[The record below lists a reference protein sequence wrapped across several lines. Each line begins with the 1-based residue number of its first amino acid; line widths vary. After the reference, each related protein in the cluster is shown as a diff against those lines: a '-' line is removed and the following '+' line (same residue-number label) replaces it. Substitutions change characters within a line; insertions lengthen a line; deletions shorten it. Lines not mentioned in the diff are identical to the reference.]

1 MATPT
6 RISLGC
12 LTLAFLASASP
23 HLLAQQPPAAEAP
36 APPAGPGP
44 SPPDAPG
51 TPPTAPG
58 GDANLPAPAPEQ
70 NVAKPAGPE
79 GPKAPVGEPEHKQVN
94 AVFPPPVDRPPVPK
108 REKLQVTSVGMRLG
122 AVDFGA
128 EADIVSS
135 VGRLKPP
142 PDNRRW
148 SYALRG
154 FFRAPMRIGIGPE
167 TGKTNGSQLH
177 SPPRIT
183 GLNSDEWSYLNIAP
197 GATGQIELAVTNQRV
212 EGHVIIAGDMFADAA
227 YPYLDKLG
235 GFSQAWVTLKAPALI
250 GTRGGAA
257 LNVGAFSER
266 FGAAG
271 PYQQSTGY
279 YGTYLFGRT
288 HTAGESLVL
297 DFDVSPDVEIVLEH
311 GLGAKVEVT
320 PFVKDAPPVAPYL
333 PNQGPVPQGSN
344 FVHHAH
350 VNLIYKDWLSFAAH
364 YLSSWTPNDL
374 QEVTMTAAKEAR
386 MTVAGAE
393 VHSDHPVAGSG
404 YVGYSFID
412 AKNLLPLAD
421 GVQVLHGST
430 GAVFKDN
437 YFGRLDPSVP
447 PLLQTGADDPRRDD
461 SGKLH
466 SVLFQYIL
474 RAAPLLGR
482 KEPGPDV
489 ALGVFGMFNHVD
501 AKKHDLNGMSVP
513 AYAFKQDKVKL
524 GAELQVA
531 PIEPLS
537 IGVRFDEVM
546 PDGGN
551 KDIAYSAIS
560 PRIVLHSK
568 WIGREYVILNY
579 TRYILGKNVR
589 PSAPYSQPSPPD
601 EPLASVTKPDE
612 NLISLT
618 AMVAF

>member
-1 MATPT
+1 MATLS

-12 LTLAFLASASP
+12 LTLSLLASVAP
-23 HLLAQQPPAAEAP
+23 RAAAQEPPAP
-36 APPAGPGP
+36 APPAPAPETPQGE
-44 SPPDAPG
+44 PPQPA
-51 TPPTAPG
+51 TAPG
-58 GDANLPAPAPEQ
+58 GEAVLPAPAPEQ
-70 NVAKPAGPE
+70 ND
-79 GPKAPVGEPEHKQVN
+79 PKAAAAAPHPPDADEHRAVN
-94 AVFPPPVDRPPVPK
+94 AVFPPPVDRPGTPK
-108 REKLQVTSVGMRLG
+108 REKLQLTSVGMRLG

-154 FFRAPMRIGIGPE
+154 FFRAPARVGIGPE
-167 TGKTNGSQLH
+167 TGSTKGNQLH
-177 SPPRIT
+177 SPPRIV
-183 GLNSDEWSYLNIAP
+183 GMERDEWTYINVAP
-197 GATGQIELAVTNQRV
+197 GATGQLELAVTNQRV
-212 EGHVIIAGDMFADAA
+212 EGHVLLAGDVFGDAA
-227 YPYLDKLG
+227 YPHLDKLG

-288 HTAGESLVL
+288 HVAGESLVL
-297 DFDVSPDVEIVLEH
+297 DFDVTPDVELVFEH
-311 GLGAKVEVT
+311 GIGAKVEVT
-320 PFVKDAPPVAPYL
+320 PFTKDSAPVAPYL

-350 VNLIYKDWLSFAAH
+350 ASVIFKDWLSVAGH
-364 YLSSWTPNDL
+364 YLTSWSPNDL
-374 QEVTMTAAKEAR
+374 QEVTKMPAKEAR
-386 MTVAGAE
+386 MTIVGGE
-393 VHSDHPVAGSG
+393 IHSDHPVAGNG
-404 YVGYSFID
+404 YVGYSYID
-412 AKNLLPLAD
+412 AERILPLAD
-421 GVQVLHGST
+421 GVQVLHGSS
-430 GAVFKDN
+430 GAVFKNN
-437 YFGRLDPSVP
+437 YFGQLPADLPV
-447 PLLQTGADDPRRDD
+447 LLQQGIDSPRRDD

-466 SVLFQYIL
+466 TLLFQYIL
-474 RAAPLLGR
+474 RAAPLMGR

-501 AKKHDLNGMSVP
+501 TKKHDLNGKEVP
-513 AYAFKQDKVKL
+513 AYDYRQDKLKF

-537 IGVRFDEVM
+537 LGVRFDRVM
-546 PDGGN
+546 PDGG
-551 KDIAYSAIS
+551 KADVAYSAIS

-579 TRYILGKNVR
+579 TRYFLGKSVR
-589 PSAPYSQPSPPD
+589 PSAPYSQPTPAD

>member
-1 MATPT
+1 MATLT
-6 RISLGC
+6 RIKLGC
-12 LTLAFLASASP
+12 LCVSVGLAVPLPA
-23 HLLAQQPPAAEAP
+23 LAQDAPAAPADPAP
-36 APPAGPGP
+36 AA
-44 SPPDAPG
+44 
-51 TPPTAPG
+51 
-58 GDANLPAPAPEQ
+58 PAPAP
-70 NVAKPAGPE
+70 VAPAAPAADPTVNPAPAAPAE
-79 GPKAPVGEPEHKQVN
+79 PPAAAAKAPEPKI
-94 AVFPPPVDRPPVPK
+94 ATVFPPPVERPPTPK

-135 VGRLKPP
+135 VGRLKPA

-167 TGKTNGSQLH
+167 TGSTTGSQLH
-177 SPPRIT
+177 SPPRIV
-183 GLNSDEWSYLNIAP
+183 GFGSDEWNYVNLAP
-197 GATGQIELAVTNQRV
+197 GAAGQLEVAVTNQRV
-212 EGHVIIAGDMFADAA
+212 EGHVILASDVFFDAG
-227 YPYLDKLG
+227 YPHLDKMG
-235 GFSQAWVTLKAPALI
+235 GFSQAWITLKAPALI

-271 PYQQSTGY
+271 PFQQSSGY

-288 HTAGESLVL
+288 HIAGETLVL
-297 DFDVSPDVEIVLEH
+297 DFDATPELEIVVEH
-311 GLGAKVEVT
+311 GVGAKVEVV
-320 PFVKDAPPVAPYL
+320 PFRKDNPPVAPYL

-350 VNLIYKDWLSFAAH
+350 ANVIFQDWLSVAAH
-364 YLSSWTPNDL
+364 YLTSWTPNDL
-374 QEVTMTAAKEAR
+374 QEVTQQPAKEAR
-386 MTVAGAE
+386 MTVVGGE
-393 VHSDHPVAGSG
+393 VHSDHPLAGSG
-404 YVGYSFID
+404 YLGYSYID
-412 AKNLLPLAD
+412 AERILPLSD

-430 GAVFKDN
+430 GAVFKEN
-437 YFGRLDPSVP
+437 YFG
-447 PLLQTGADDPRRDD
+447 PLPLAAQQLLKTGVDDARRDD
-461 SGKLH
+461 SGELH
-466 SVLFQYIL
+466 TILFQYIL
-474 RAAPLLGR
+474 RAAPLFGR
-482 KEPGPDV
+482 KEPGPDA
-489 ALGVFGMFNHVD
+489 ALGVFGMFNHVE
-501 AKKHDLNGMSVP
+501 AKKRDLNGMEVP
-513 AYAFKQDKVKL
+513 EYELKQDKIKF

-537 IGVRFDEVM
+537 LGLRFDRVM

-551 KDIAYSAIS
+551 QDIAYSALS
-560 PRIVLHSK
+560 PRVVLHSK

-579 TRYILGKNVR
+579 TRYFMGSGVR

-601 EPLASVTKPDE
+601 EPLASVTKADE

>member
-1 MATPT
+1 MAS
-6 RISLGC
+6 ISSRLLVLALLGSSR
-12 LTLAFLASASP
+12 AF
-23 HLLAQQPPAAEAP
+23 AQAAAP
-36 APPAGPGP
+36 EPEPK
-44 SPPDAPG
+44 
-51 TPPTAPG
+51 
-58 GDANLPAPAPEQ
+58 PAPEPAAPAAAAPAAPAAPAAAAPAEPAAPTEASPAEP
-70 NVAKPAGPE
+70 VKPKIA
-79 GPKAPVGEPEHKQVN
+79 
-94 AVFPPPVDRPPVPK
+94 AVFPPPVDRPPLPK

-122 AVDFGA
+122 SVDFGA

-167 TGKTNGSQLH
+167 TGSTEGSQLH
-177 SPPRIT
+177 SPPRMV
-183 GLNSDEWSYLNIAP
+183 GYGADEWSYINVAP
-197 GATGQIELAVTNQRV
+197 GAVGQLELAVTNQRV
-212 EGHVIIAGDMFADAA
+212 EGHVILAGDLFADAA
-227 YPYLDKLG
+227 YPHLDKLG
-235 GFSQAWVTLKAPALI
+235 GFSQAWVTLKAPAMFGL
-250 GTRGGAA
+250 RGGAT
-257 LNVGAFSER
+257 LNVGAFTER

-271 PYQQSTGY
+271 PYQQSSGY

-288 HTAGESLVL
+288 RIAGEAMLI
-297 DFDVSPDVEIVLEH
+297 DFDITPDLELVVEH
-311 GLGAKVEVT
+311 GFGAKVEVT
-320 PFVKDAPPVAPYL
+320 PFVKSDAPISPYL

-350 VNLIYKDWLSFAAH
+350 LNLVFKDWLSFAGH
-364 YLSSWTPNDL
+364 YLSSWSPNDMA
-374 QEVTMTAAKEAR
+374 EVTQAKAKEAR
-386 MTVAGAE
+386 MTIAGGE
-393 VHSDHPVAGSG
+393 LHSDHPIAGNG
-404 YVGYSFID
+404 YIGYSYID
-412 AKNLLPLAD
+412 AERILPLAD
-421 GVQVLHGST
+421 GVQVLHGTT
-430 GAVFKDN
+430 GWNFKDN
-437 YFGRLDPSVP
+437 YFGKLPPTVP
-447 PLLQTGADDPRRDD
+447 PVLKTGIEDNRRDD

-466 SVLFQYIL
+466 SVLFQYIV

-489 ALGVFGMFNHVD
+489 SLGVFGMFNHVD
-501 AKKHDLNGMSVP
+501 TTKRELNGAEVAP
-513 AYAFKQDKVKL
+513 YAFKQDKVKL

-537 IGVRFDEVM
+537 IGVRFDSVM

-551 KDIAYSAIS
+551 KDVGYSAIS

-579 TRYILGKNVR
+579 TRYMLGKSVR
-589 PSAPYSQPSPPD
+589 PSAPYSQPNPPD

-612 NLISLT
+612 NLLSLT

>member
-1 MATPT
+1 MATLT
-6 RISLGC
+6 RKQVGFISLA
-12 LTLAFLASASP
+12 LALGVTESAFGQD
-23 HLLAQQPPAAEAP
+23 APAGDQAP
-36 APPAGPGP
+36 APAPRPAPN
-44 SPPDAPG
+44 PDAPV
-51 TPPTAPG
+51 PAAPG
-58 GDANLPAPAPEQ
+58 GDANLVAPAPELNDPQ
-70 NVAKPAGPE
+70 AAGNAKPVE
-79 GPKAPVGEPEHKQVN
+79 EHKAVN
-94 AVFPPPVDRPPVPK
+94 TVFPPPVDRPAAPK

-148 SYALRG
+148 AYALRG
-154 FFRAPMRIGIGPE
+154 FFRAPMRVGIGPE
-167 TGKTNGSQLH
+167 TGKTTGSQLH
-177 SPPRIT
+177 SPPRMV
-183 GLNSDEWSYLNIAP
+183 GFGSDEWNYINVAP

-212 EGHVIIAGDMFADAA
+212 EGHVILAGDLFADAA
-227 YPYLDKLG
+227 YPHLDKLG
-235 GFSQAWVTLKAPALI
+235 GFSQAWVTLKAPALL

-288 HTAGESLVL
+288 HVAGESLVL
-297 DFDVSPDVEIVLEH
+297 DWDATPDLELVVEH
-311 GLGAKVEVT
+311 GLGAKVEVVPYT
-320 PFVKDAPPVAPYL
+320 KSGAPIAPYL
-333 PNQGPVPQGSN
+333 PNQGPTPQGSN

-350 VNLIYKDWLSFAAH
+350 VNLLFKEWLSVAAH
-364 YLSSWTPNDL
+364 YLSSWSPNDL
-374 QEVTMTAAKEAR
+374 QEVTATPAKEAR
-386 MTVAGAE
+386 MTVVGGE
-393 VHSDHPVAGSG
+393 VHVDHPVAGNG
-404 YVGYSFID
+404 YVGYSYID
-412 AKNLLPLAD
+412 AQRILPLSD
-421 GVQVLHGST
+421 GVQVLHGAN
-430 GAVFKDN
+430 GAGFKEN
-437 YFGRLDPSVP
+437 YFGPLSPQVP
-447 PLLQTGADDPRRDD
+447 PFLQQGKDDPRRDD

-466 SVLFQYIL
+466 TILFQYIL

-489 ALGVFGMFNHVD
+489 ALGVFGMYNHVD
-501 AKKHDLNGMSVP
+501 AVKSDDGVSAMAVAP
-513 AYAFKQDKVKL
+513 YAFKQDKVKL

-537 IGVRFDEVM
+537 LGLRFDSVM

-551 KDIAYSAIS
+551 KDVAYSAIS

-579 TRYILGKNVR
+579 TRFVGVGSKVR
-589 PSAPYSQPSPPD
+589 PSAPYSQPDPPAQ
-601 EPLASVTKPDE
+601 PLASVTKPDE